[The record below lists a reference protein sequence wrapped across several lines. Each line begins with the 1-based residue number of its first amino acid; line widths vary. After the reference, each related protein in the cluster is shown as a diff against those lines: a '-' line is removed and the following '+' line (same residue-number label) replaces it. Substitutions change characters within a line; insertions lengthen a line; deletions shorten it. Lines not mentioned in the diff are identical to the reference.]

1 MFRLTKEECQKRH
14 EFPGSGF
21 SEVLLLDTIV
31 PIKKRDNITAKV
43 IIICLFASFL
53 VCKMQRVR

>member
-1 MFRLTKEECQKRH
+1 MFRFAREECQKRH

-21 SEVLLLDTIV
+21 SEVLLLDTTV

-43 IIICLFASFL
+43 RSVEKPLFA
-53 VCKMQRVR
+53 VCKMLRVR